1 MATIDLTKPEVD
13 LIKVRLL
20 AQQLLDLVQPNDDDA
35 PPPPASDA
43 RVLAQ
48 QVLGAKTIPEAHA
61 LAQALID
68 AEDEPSAKRRRAS
81 KAPRTAHEDAYAT
94 LIDAVCKLL
103 DPFCLPAL
111 TFAAAEAHWKKG
123 PMATTPGCARPQLPF
138 SCVKGCVD
146 ASFLQEG
153 LHSYRL
159 AVRKDPK
166 ACGQESWRITNVDK
180 LLAGENVAQTLE
192 PFGTT
197 TPKPEVGILLDPNQF
212 AKIQRMAGDGP
223 IGQEFFKACAAWAWA
238 LLKHQH
244 DPQLPN
250 PAGK

>member
-81 KAPRTAHEDAYAT
+81 KERASKPPCLTRRRCLA
-94 LIDAVCKLL
+94 
-103 DPFCLPAL
+103 FCCSAMSFSAL
-111 TFAAAEAHWKKG
+111 F
-123 PMATTPGCARPQLPF
+123 
-138 SCVKGCVD
+138 
-146 ASFLQEG
+146 
-153 LHSYRL
+153 
-159 AVRKDPK
+159 
-166 ACGQESWRITNVDK
+166 
-180 LLAGENVAQTLE
+180 
-192 PFGTT
+192 
-197 TPKPEVGILLDPNQF
+197 
-212 AKIQRMAGDGP
+212 
-223 IGQEFFKACAAWAWA
+223 
-238 LLKHQH
+238 
-244 DPQLPN
+244 
-250 PAGK
+250 

>member
-20 AQQLLDLVQPNDDDA
+20 AQQLLDLVQPNDDDDA

-103 DPFCLPAL
+103 DPFCLPVL

-123 PMATTPGCARPQLPF
+123 TMASTPWCARSDLPF

-146 ASFLQEG
+146 SFF
-153 LHSYRL
+153 LHSGLNSHRL
-159 AVRKDPK
+159 AVMKN
-166 ACGQESWRITNVDK
+166 QEAWPNERGRIGCVDRM
-180 LLAGENVAQTLE
+180 LASENIAQLDLS
-192 PFGTT
+192 GTT
-197 TPKPEVGILLDPNQF
+197 TRSFEVGVLLVPEQF

-250 PAGK
+250 AAGK